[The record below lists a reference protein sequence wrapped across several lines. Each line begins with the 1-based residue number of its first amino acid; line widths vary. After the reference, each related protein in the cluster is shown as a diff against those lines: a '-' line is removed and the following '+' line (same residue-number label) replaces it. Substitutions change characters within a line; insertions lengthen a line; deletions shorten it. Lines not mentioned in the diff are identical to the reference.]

1 MLKNKLYYS
10 VEVESFDCESM
21 LSVKYSIHVIIE
33 TNLRYI
39 EHDVLLNIIYA
50 SKIFK
55 DSYDSVSNNIEN
67 ITQLTLEEFI
77 NLLEKFKRENTV
89 LKYYIKKKLYY
100 VNEQLLDSIGD
111 YLSVSEYKNLRV
123 YEIIDG
129 EFKEFYNTEYSY
141 DESCLEVLKEYLN
154 EISYNKE
161 LDEYTFDENDYEFIE
176 L

>member
-1 MLKNKLYYS
+1 MIYNHYYVVEITEYTNLETGEYKDYDIYVNIKTNLNQLTHDLEQELILNLEAIKKKYNNDLIVITNIGLVKEGYYFNVSLYS
-10 VEVESFDCESM
+10 
-21 LSVKYSIHVIIE
+21 KYIIE
-33 TNLRYI
+33 
-39 EHDVLLNIIYA
+39 
-50 SKIFK
+50 
-55 DSYDSVSNNIEN
+55 
-67 ITQLTLEEFI
+67 
-77 NLLEKFKRENTV
+77 
-89 LKYYIKKKLYY
+89 YYIKKKLYY

-141 DESCLEVLKEYLN
+141 DESCVEVLKEYLTK
-154 EISYNKE
+154 ISYSKE